1 MNEYDKQAKDFLAKT
16 ETTFQVEFL
25 KYDYHFYN
33 DKEKRDIYKTTLK
46 RGNREF
52 SFDFGQSINSSMQ
65 WIANT
70 IYAKNACHKLGNPRL
85 FGKNKNEMFKNAGL
99 SLFGWNN
106 NDFVLNKNFEEPTP
120 YSVLACLTNYDPG
133 SFEDFCSEFDYDT
146 DSIKANKVYK
156 AVVDEWKNVAMLWN
170 DSEIEELQE
179 IQ

>member
-1 MNEYDKQAKDFLAKT
+1 MNKYDKQAKNFLAKT
-16 ETTFQVEFL
+16 KTTFKVEFL
-25 KYDYHFYN
+25 KYDKYFES
-33 DKEKRDIYKTTLK
+33 DKEKRDIYKITLK

-52 SFDFGQSINSSMQ
+52 SFDFGQSINCSMQ

-85 FGKNKNEMFKNAGL
+85 FGKNKNEMFKNAKL
-99 SLFGWNN
+99 SLFGGIY

-120 YSVLACLTNYDPG
+120 YSVLACLTKYDPE
-133 SFEDFCSEFDYDT
+133 SFEDFCSNFGYDT
-146 DSIKANKVYK
+146 DSIKATKVYK